1 MVATVRQV
9 VSQVGAGRVRGL
21 GFTGTC
27 SLVLVADT
35 QLQLCGGEQE
45 QGWDVIM
52 WMDHRAQVPPRW
64 SNAQQTS
71 HLNYIQAE
79 ADEINS
85 TGHRLLDYVGGA
97 VSLEMQM
104 PKLLWLKVDSDNIT
118 AVLTLLL

>member
-1 MVATVRQV
+1 MATVRQV

-35 QLQLCGGEQE
+35 QVQLCGGEQE

-64 SNAQQTS
+64 S
-71 HLNYIQAE
+71 
-79 ADEINS
+79 
-85 TGHRLLDYVGGA
+85 
-97 VSLEMQM
+97 
-104 PKLLWLKVDSDNIT
+104 
-118 AVLTLLL
+118 VLSKHHT

>member
-1 MVATVRQV
+1 MFRCPHLSYGQVWAQVVATVRQV

-35 QLQLCGGEQE
+35 QVQLCGGEQE

-64 SNAQQTS
+64 S
-71 HLNYIQAE
+71 
-79 ADEINS
+79 
-85 TGHRLLDYVGGA
+85 
-97 VSLEMQM
+97 
-104 PKLLWLKVDSDNIT
+104 
-118 AVLTLLL
+118 VLSKHHT